1 MINFEPSD
9 SSRLRLSST
18 LQSTLKKLW
27 LFLEDPEFSGKMN
40 LAFGDGWNIDAASSL
55 LNNLSSGKSLPTIQ
69 IVSASALKGAMGAY
83 DATNT
88 TIYLSQDFLET
99 QANNPDAIER
109 VLLEELGHYI
119 DSKINTVDAAGDEG
133 AIFAAIVQ
141 GHNLSTSEL
150 AALKAENDH
159 GTITIDGK
167 TDAVEFAAGYGTVTL
182 DGNLSDWAAADRLD
196 FAGSGQA
203 GFELYGKYTGNAY
216 VFAIKSSTVA
226 IGAGTTLW
234 LNTDQNASTG
244 YQIFGSLGG
253 AEYNVNFFT
262 DSKPYLYTG
271 ADGQNFVGALDY
283 AYDATSQTVEFA
295 VPTSLLANAP
305 QAVNV
310 LADIN
315 NQVFLP
321 TDYTAIQYTVSA
333 VPPAPVQTVFGN
345 VTLDGNSTDWTTA
358 DRIDFKL
365 GTSQPGFEV
374 YGKYAGNAYVL
385 AIKSTNGT
393 AIGAKTTAWLNTDR
407 NALTGYQIFGVNG
420 IGGAEYNVNFAID
433 SKPYLYTGAAG
444 QTQVGSG
451 ALPYAFSSNNQFVE
465 FAIPAASLAG
475 NPQAID
481 LELDVNDQTF
491 LPGNYAS
498 NNYTIFANQTLPPR
512 TDTSKRIGIVY
523 SETSANKY
531 FDKTAYS
538 QLFMSVQSQAR
549 MAGIPFDLLT
559 ENDLADISKLANYDT
574 LVFPSFKN
582 VSQAKLQSIQDTLTT
597 AVYKYGIGLVAAG
610 DFLTNDETGALLA
623 GDPYQRMKTLLDV
636 TRTTG
641 GTAANVTL
649 LADNVSNPAMQGYTA
664 KEVIHNYTNVGWSA
678 FSSVTNPATVLVDQT
693 IAGQTY
699 NAVLATQTGGRN
711 IHFATEGYLA
721 DNNLLWQSLRSEVF
735 NDQPSVGLHMS
746 RNQGI
751 FVSRTDMDQSQEY
764 NDVHPANGS
773 AGIYDKLLPILDQ
786 WKQAYNF
793 VGSYYVNIGN
803 NPTNGQYTD
812 WTVSK
817 PYYNRLLASGNE
829 IGTHSY
835 THLVGYTP
843 AEDTNVL
850 TPAQIEFEFNQ
861 SKQLIAQQLGIQV
874 TGAAV
879 PGAPEKLPTSTE
891 ISKYFNYITGGY
903 SSVGAGYPDA
913 FGYLVPGSQTVYLA
927 PNISFDFTLVEFKK
941 LTALQAEAAWAAE
954 YAGITQHSDQAIV
967 MLPWHDY
974 GPTNWSTTGTGPGY
988 TQAMFTNFIGRAYND
1003 HTEFVT
1009 LDDLSQRIKTFQQS
1023 KLSVQNVG
1031 NTITASVGSNVAG
1044 NDVGKFSLDVTN
1056 SKLPIQNVTNWYA
1069 YNTNTVFLPQTG
1081 GQFTINLGAAQ
1092 DDVTHITELP
1102 MRSELLSASG
1112 DGQNL
1117 NFSFIGDGKVF
1128 VDLKN
1133 PVGFKVKTV
1142 GADRTNLVGEI
1153 LELDFNTAGQHTAS
1167 ISFGADAPPVVA
1179 KPIANVAVNED
1190 APSTVIDLSGVFTDP
1205 DDPVTGITKAVVTNS
1220 KTSLVSTAVVGN
1232 TLTLSYLANQF
1243 GAADI
1248 TVQGT
1253 SNGKTVNTTF
1263 TVNVA
1268 PVDDAPTVLTP
1279 IANVTVTENSPATT
1293 INLSSVFTDIDNDP
1307 AAIVK
1312 TVSSNSNP
1320 TLLSAAISNNT
1331 LTLGYLPNQ
1340 YGTAQV
1346 TVQGTSNGKTVVNTF
1361 GVTVNSLYNII
1372 NGTAGNDTLTGTALK
1387 DKISGLA
1394 GNDVLRGQDND
1405 DILSGGDGNDQLF
1418 GGTGNDSLTGGRGN
1432 DQLSG
1437 DDGADTL
1444 IGVDPTL
1451 TLAGRGEVDVLTGGN
1466 QADRF
1471 ILGDS
1476 TQVYYND
1483 GNSLSS
1489 GTGDYA
1495 RITDF
1500 TPSQG
1505 DVIQLKG
1512 TAANYRT
1519 ALAVV
1524 GGSMGQGIY
1533 LKSTGLFVADELIG
1547 FVQNTTIASL
1557 TSTAFSYV

>member
-27 LFLEDPEFSGKMN
+27 LFLEDPAFSDKMN
-40 LAFGDGWNIDAASSL
+40 LAFGNSWNPEAASSL
-55 LNNLSSGKSLPTIQ
+55 LDKLLTGRALPTLQ
-69 IVSASALKGAMGAY
+69 IVSASTLNGAMGAY
-83 DATNT
+83 DAANT
-88 TIYLSQDFLET
+88 TIYLSQDFLD
-99 QANNPDAIER
+99 QANSPDAIER
-109 VLLEELGHYI
+109 VLLEEFGHYI
-119 DSKINTVDAAGDEG
+119 DSKINRVDAAGDEG

-141 GHNLSTSEL
+141 GRNLSTSEL

-159 GTITIDGK
+159 GTVTIDGK
-167 TDAVEFAAGYGTVTL
+167 TYAVEFAAGYGTVTL
-182 DGNLSDWAAADRLD
+182 DGNLSDWTAADRLD

-244 YQIFGSLGG
+244 YQIFGNLGG

-295 VPTSLLANAP
+295 VPASLLANAP

-321 TDYTAIQYTVSA
+321 TDYIAVQYTVSA
-333 VPPAPVQTVFGN
+333 IPPAPAQTVFGN

-393 AIGAKTTAWLNTDR
+393 AIGPKTTAWLNTDR
-407 NALTGYQIFGVNG
+407 NVQTGFQIFGVNG
-420 IGGAEYNVNFAID
+420 TGGAEYNVNFAID
-433 SKPYLYTGAAG
+433 SKPYLYTGGAG
-444 QTQVGSG
+444 QTQVGTS
-451 ALPYAFSSNNQFVE
+451 ALPYAASSNNQFVE

-498 NNYTIFANQTLPPR
+498 NNYTLFANQTLPAR

-538 QLFMSVQSQAR
+538 QLFMSVQNQAR
-549 MAGIPFDLLT
+549 MAGIPFDLLN
-559 ENDLADISKLANYDT
+559 ENDLTDVSKLVNYDT

-582 VSQAKLQSIQDTLTT
+582 VAQAKLQSIQDTLTT

-641 GTAANVTL
+641 GTGANVTL
-649 LADNVSNPAMQGYTA
+649 LADDVSNPAMQGYTA
-664 KEVIHNYTNVGWSA
+664 KEVIHNYTNIGWSA
-678 FSSVTNPATVLVDQT
+678 FSSVTNPAKVLVDQT

-711 IHFATEGYLA
+711 VHFATEGYLA
-721 DNNLLWQSLRSEVF
+721 DSNLLWQSLRSEVF
-735 NDQPSVGLHMS
+735 NGQPSVGLHMS

-751 FVSRTDMDQSQEY
+751 FVSRTDMDQSQEHA
-764 NDVHPANGS
+764 DVRPANGT

-786 WKQAYNF
+786 WKQTYNF
-793 VGSYYVNIGN
+793 VGSYYINVGN
-803 NPTNGQYTD
+803 DPANEKYTD

-817 PYYNRLLASGNE
+817 PYYDRLLAAGNE

-861 SKQLIAQQLGIQV
+861 SKQIIAQQLGIAV

-879 PGAPEKLPTSTE
+879 PGAPEKLPASTE
-891 ISKYFNYITGGY
+891 IGKYFNYISGGY
-903 SSVGAGYPDA
+903 SSVGAGYPGA

-941 LTALQAEAAWAAE
+941 LTAPQAEAAWASE

-974 GPTNWSTTGTGPGY
+974 GPTNWATNGAAGPGY
-988 TQAMFTNFIGRAYND
+988 TPTMFTNFISRAYND
-1003 HTEFVT
+1003 GTEFVT

-1044 NDVGKFSLDVTN
+1044 NDVGNFSLDVTN
-1056 SKLPIQNVTNWYA
+1056 SSLPIQNVTNWYA
-1069 YNTNTVFLPQTG
+1069 YNKNTVFLPQAG

-1102 MRSELLSASG
+1102 MRSKLLSVGG

-1133 PVGFKVKTV
+1133 PVGSKVKTT

-1153 LELDFNTAGQHTAS
+1153 LELGFNTGGQHTAS
-1167 ISFGADAPPVVA
+1167 ISFGPDAAPTVA
-1179 KPIANVAVNED
+1179 TPIAAVSVNED
-1190 APSTVIDLSGVFTDP
+1190 AANTVIDLTNVFTDV
-1205 DDPVTGITKAVVTNS
+1205 DDPITGITKAVLTNS
-1220 KTSLVSTAVVGN
+1220 NASMVSTTLVGN
-1232 TLTLSYLANQF
+1232 TLTLKYLLNQF

-1248 TVQGT
+1248 TVRGT
-1253 SNGKTVNTTF
+1253 SAGKTVDTTF
-1263 TVNVA
+1263 KVNVA
-1268 PVDDAPTVLTP
+1268 AVDDAPVVLTP
-1279 IANVTVTENSPATT
+1279 IANVTVTENAPATT
-1293 INLSSVFTDIDNDP
+1293 INLASVFTDVDNDP

-1320 TLLSAAISNNT
+1320 TLLSAAINNNT

-1372 NGTAGNDTLTGTALK
+1372 NGTAGNDTLTGAALK

-1405 DILSGGDGNDQLF
+1405 DILLGGDGNDQLF

-1483 GNSLSS
+1483 GVALLS

-1519 ALAVV
+1519 ALAIV
-1524 GGSMGQGIY
+1524 GGTMGQGIY

-1547 FVQNTTIASL
+1547 FVQSTTIASL

>member
-1 MINFEPSD
+1 MINFELSD
-9 SSRLRLSST
+9 SNRLRLSST

-27 LFLEDPEFSGKMN
+27 LFLEDPEFADKMS
-40 LAFGDGWNIDAASSL
+40 LVFGSSWNTEAASLL
-55 LNNLSSGKSLPTIQ
+55 LNNLSAGKALPTLQ

-83 DATNT
+83 DAANT
-88 TIYLSQDFLET
+88 TIYLSQDLLET
-99 QANNPDAIER
+99 QANNSDAIER
-109 VLLEELGHYI
+109 VLLEEFGHYI
-119 DSKINTVDAAGDEG
+119 DSQINTVDAAGDEG

-141 GHNLSTSEL
+141 GHQLSASEL

-167 TDAVEFAAGYGTVTL
+167 TNAVEFAASYGTVTL
-182 DGNLSDWAAADRLD
+182 DGNLSDWTAADRLD
-196 FAGSGQA
+196 FAPTGQP

-244 YQIFGSLGG
+244 YQIFGNLGG

-271 ADGQNFVGALDY
+271 ADGQNFVSALDY

-295 VPTSLLANAP
+295 VPASLLANAP

-321 TDYTAIQYTVSA
+321 GDYTATQYTVSA
-333 VPPAPVQTVFGN
+333 VPPPPVQTVFGN
-345 VTLDGNSTDWTTA
+345 VTLDGNATDWTSA

-420 IGGAEYNVNFAID
+420 TGGAEYNVNFAID

-465 FAIPAASLAG
+465 LAIPVSGLAG

-481 LELDVNDQTF
+481 LLLDVNDQTF

-498 NNYTIFANQTLPPR
+498 NNYTVFANQTLPTR

-538 QLFMSVQSQAR
+538 QLFMSVQNQAR

-559 ENDLADISKLANYDT
+559 ENDLTDINKLVNYDT
-574 LVFPSFKN
+574 LVFPSFRN
-582 VSQAKLQSIQDTLTT
+582 VPQAKLQSIQDTLTT
-597 AVYKYGIGLVAAG
+597 AVYKFGTGLVAAG

-649 LADNVSNPAMQGYTA
+649 QAETVSHSAMQGYA
-664 KEVIHNYTNVGWSA
+664 ANEVIHNYTNIGWSA
-678 FSSVTNPATVLVDQT
+678 FSSVSNPATVLVDQT

-711 IHFATEGYLA
+711 IHYATESYLA
-721 DNNLLWQSLRSEVF
+721 DNNLLWQSLRSEIF

-751 FVSRTDMDQSQEY
+751 FVSRVDMDQSQEY
-764 NDVHPANGS
+764 EEVKPANGS

-803 NPTNGQYTD
+803 NPSNGQYTD

-843 AEDTNVL
+843 AEDTNIL

-861 SKQLIAQQLGIQV
+861 SKQVISQQLGIAV

-903 SSVGAGYPDA
+903 SSVGAGYPSA

-927 PNISFDFTLVEFKK
+927 PNISFDFTLIEFKK
-941 LTALQAEAAWAAE
+941 LTAPQAEAAWAAE
-954 YAGITQHSDQAIV
+954 YAGINQHADQAIV

-974 GPTNWSTTGTGPGY
+974 GPTNWSSTGTGPGY

-1003 HTEFVT
+1003 RTEFVT
-1009 LDDLSQRIKTFQQS
+1009 LDDLSQRIQTFQQS
-1023 KLSVQNVG
+1023 KLSVQNSG
-1031 NTITASVGSNVAG
+1031 NTITATVGSNVAT
-1044 NDVGKFSLDVTN
+1044 NNVGKFSLDVN
-1056 SKLPIQNVTNWYA
+1056 SKLPIQNVANWYA
-1069 YNTNTVFLPQTG
+1069 YDTDTVFLPKAG
-1081 GQFTINLGAAQ
+1081 GQFVINLGAAQ

-1102 MRSELLSASG
+1102 MRSELLSVSG

-1117 NFSFIGDGKVF
+1117 SFSFIGDGKAF

-1133 PVGFKVKTV
+1133 PAGFKVKTV

-1167 ISFGADAPPVVA
+1167 ISFGPDAAPTVVN
-1179 KPIANVAVNED
+1179 PIAAVSVNED
-1190 APSTVIDLSGVFTDP
+1190 APNTVIDLTNVFTDA
-1205 DDPVTGITKAVVTNS
+1205 DDPLTGITKAVLTNS
-1220 KTSLVSTAVVGN
+1220 NASMVSTTLVGN
-1232 TLTLSYLANQF
+1232 TLTLKYLLNQF

-1248 TVQGT
+1248 TVRGT
-1253 SNGKTVNTTF
+1253 SAGKTVDTTF
-1263 TVNVA
+1263 KVNVA
-1268 PVDDAPTVLTP
+1268 PVDDAPVVLTP

-1293 INLSSVFTDIDNDP
+1293 INLSSVFTDVDNDP

-1312 TVSSNSNP
+1312 TVTSNSNS
-1320 TLLSAAISNNT
+1320 TLLSTAISNNT
-1331 LTLGYLPNQ
+1331 LTLNYLPNQ

-1346 TVQGTSNGKTVVNTF
+1346 TVQGTSNGKTVTNTF
-1361 GVTVNSLYNII
+1361 AVTVNSLYNII
-1372 NGTAGNDTLTGTALK
+1372 NGTGGNDTLTGTTLKDRIFGLSGNDIIRAQGGDDLLFGGDGTDQLFGNAGNDTLTG
-1387 DKISGLA
+1387 
-1394 GNDVLRGQDND
+1394 
-1405 DILSGGDGNDQLF
+1405 
-1418 GGTGNDSLTGGRGN
+1418 GRNN

-1437 DDGADTL
+1437 EDGNDIL

-1451 TLAGRGEVDVLTGGN
+1451 PLAGRGEVDVLTGGN

-1483 GNSLSS
+1483 NNATNT
-1489 GTGDYA
+1489 GTADYA

-1500 TPSQG
+1500 SPSQG

-1519 ALAVV
+1519 GLALV
-1524 GGSMGQGIY
+1524 GLNLGQGIY
-1533 LKSTGLFVADELIG
+1533 LKSTAVGVADELIG
-1547 FVQNTTIASL
+1547 LVQGTTTASL
-1557 TSTAFSYV
+1557 TSSAFSYV